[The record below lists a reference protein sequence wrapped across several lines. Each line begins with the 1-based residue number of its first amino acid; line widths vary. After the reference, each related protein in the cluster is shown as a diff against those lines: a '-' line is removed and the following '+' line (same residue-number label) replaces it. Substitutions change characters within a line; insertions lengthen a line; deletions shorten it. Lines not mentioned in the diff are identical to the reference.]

1 MGFPECDSQD
11 NSSSPHPQTRT
22 EQLVDHV
29 LTSCQSTSHGAEGWV
44 WFLDVG
50 CGSGAISIAL
60 LAERP
65 ELRGVA
71 IDISTEAVDLTKE
84 NAIMN
89 NVQGRLDVMQA
100 SIGNCS
106 NLTFGGR
113 LFDILVCNPP
123 YIPSH
128 VLQGLDPEVLWF
140 EDHRALDGG
149 HDGLRVTV
157 QVLEAAQSI
166 VKKGGHIWLELTA
179 DLDLRQLME
188 LNSHWR
194 LSLHQ
199 SYSDFAHKSLQALI
213 YRPLGARLTSA
224 VTNFSDLKRKWV
236 KALQAEGIPEPEL
249 AVKSIVDHLTR
260 NQLVDHVL
268 TSCQSTSHGAE
279 GWVWFLDVGCGSGAI
294 SIALL
299 AERPELRG
307 VAIDIST
314 EAVDLTKENAI
325 KNNVQG
331 RLDVMQASIGNCS
344 NLTFGGR
351 LFDILVCNPPYIP
364 SHVLQ
369 GLDPE
374 VLWFEDH
381 RALGGGHDGLRVTV
395 QVLEAAQSI
404 VKKGG

>member
-1 MGFPECDSQD
+1 MRAP
-11 NSSSPHPQTRT
+11 
-22 EQLVDHV
+22 V
-29 LTSCQSTSHGAEGWV
+29 L
-44 WFLDVG
+44 
-50 CGSGAISIAL
+50 IP
-60 LAERP
+60 RP
-65 ELRGVA
+65 E
-71 IDISTEAVDLTKE
+71 TE
-84 NAIMN
+84 
-89 NVQGRLDVMQA
+89 
-100 SIGNCS
+100 
-106 NLTFGGR
+106 
-113 LFDILVCNPP
+113 
-123 YIPSH
+123 
-128 VLQGLDPEVLWF
+128 
-140 EDHRALDGG
+140 
-149 HDGLRVTV
+149 
-157 QVLEAAQSI
+157 
-166 VKKGGHIWLELTA
+166 
-179 DLDLRQLME
+179 
-188 LNSHWR
+188 
-194 LSLHQ
+194 
-199 SYSDFAHKSLQALI
+199 
-213 YRPLGARLTSA
+213 
-224 VTNFSDLKRKWV
+224 
-236 KALQAEGIPEPEL
+236 
-249 AVKSIVDHLTR
+249 
-260 NQLVDHVL
+260 QLVDHVL

-404 VKKGG
+404 VKKGGHIWLKLTADLDLRQLMELNSHWQLSLHQSYSDFAHKILFHHLVNGQVFH